1 MVSAGGCIAI
11 MTVSGIQIDSLEP
24 VTSTSERLIRGLS
37 FYVIPLFLILL
48 TLWALIFLPNRY
60 PSPSGQPLNF
70 HALAGDQAAP
80 DPDLISRLT
89 ASPLQRQLQLD
100 EPHWLLLDLPSKDDG
115 NEHVLHFPASQF
127 NVLACWR
134 TNDSQTLIVNDHSLS
149 TQALRSPVQG
159 YTVDL
164 GASADP
170 ASILCRLEVDS
181 PGVLQ
186 VELWAADDI
195 KHSSIRYT
203 RGIGLLEGGLLTM
216 SLFMLVLAATN
227 REWIYLL
234 LSVWLVGNL
243 RLGSMAMGW
252 DMQWLGHTL
261 PAAVMPPLRQV
272 TIACY
277 FLLSY
282 SLFTLLLKPSIHS
295 MIQQRWLSSAGLLGL
310 ALLLASVL
318 LPTDLFQPLMWFSA
332 IYALC
337 CAGWVL
343 LSILLQAR
351 SRIMLW
357 QLVLLSMA
365 LCVLISAIFLAAF
378 GRSSFVEN
386 FNGVI
391 TLLLSNLMVALAIG
405 ERLREDR
412 SEALRARNE
421 LMAHYTLTPIG
432 MFTLG
437 ESGAFHR
444 MSPVLAEMLGIQ
456 FDPSGAP
463 VHWTDFFPEQ
473 DWKAVAQST
482 QASQDVTVARH
493 DTHIGPCQFALRVAI
508 VNQHIEGSLQ
518 DVTARAETLR
528 QLRLMAD
535 NDPVTNVLNQRGIEK
550 ALDEALARS
559 AEDKPCLLAY
569 LDLNHIK
576 YVNGAF
582 GHSSGDALL
591 LKVCEQLE
599 AVLQAGEKIG
609 RIGSDEFVIIF
620 EDSDPEQARALANE
634 VIEALNK
641 SPLMAGN
648 RSFNLRST
656 LGLVEVA
663 PGMAPQ
669 EAISAASRAAREA
682 RRQHQDMII
691 YDQDSNAL
699 QEHAEELRLFEQLE
713 GGSSRGLYLEM
724 QPIVSLRRP
733 IDSLNFE
740 VLLRVRDSSGQLIP
754 TGRIISSAEESG
766 TITIID
772 KWVFSA
778 TLEWMSKH
786 EQQLARTQLV
796 NINLSG
802 VSLNDDKFI
811 QWFFDIL
818 ARYEHLAR
826 KLCVEIT
833 EGVALDDLEHTRHFM
848 RRLQQTGV
856 RIALDDFGAGYTSF
870 SYLRELPA
878 DAIKIDGA
886 LICDMLNKETNVA
899 IVRTIVELAR
909 NLGMISIAEWVE
921 DVPTLQALQEL
932 GVDYV
937 QGFIV
942 SRACTPAELLKA
954 TAITDLV
961 KDAPARQFLLE
972 SQQKHSPTV

>member
-1 MVSAGGCIAI
+1 MVSAGGCTAI

-24 VTSTSERLIRGLS
+24 VTSASERLIRGLS
-37 FYVIPLFLILL
+37 FYIIPLFLILL
-48 TLWALIFLPNRY
+48 TLWAIFFLPNRY
-60 PSPSGQPLNF
+60 PSPSGQILGF
-70 HALAGDQAAP
+70 HAQASQQTTA
-80 DPDLISRLT
+80 DPDLISLLT
-89 ASPLQRQLQLD
+89 ARPLQGQLQLD
-100 EPHWLLLDLPSKDDG
+100 EPHWILLDLPAKDDN
-115 NEHVLHFPASQF
+115 NEHVLHFPASRF
-127 NVLACWR
+127 NVLACQR
-134 TNDSQTLIVNDHSLS
+134 AGSTQALAINDHSLS
-149 TQALRSPVQG
+149 TQALRSPIQG
-159 YTVDL
+159 YTVEL
-164 GASADP
+164 GSTAVP
-170 ASILCRLEVDS
+170 ASILCRVDVDS
-181 PGVLQ
+181 SSLLQ
-186 VELWAADDI
+186 VELWAAEDI

-216 SLFMLVLAATN
+216 ALFMLVLAATN

-261 PAAVMPPLRQV
+261 PADIMPALRQI

-277 FLLSY
+277 FVLSY
-282 SLFTLLLKPSIHS
+282 SLFTLLLRPSIQS
-295 MIQQRWLSSAGLLGL
+295 GLQLRWLRSVGVLGL
-310 ALLLASVL
+310 VLLLASVL
-318 LPTDLFQPLMWFSA
+318 APTSFFQPLMWFSA

-343 LSILLQAR
+343 LSILMQAR

-391 TLLLSNLMVALAIG
+391 TLLLSNLMVALAVG

-421 LMAHYTLTPIG
+421 LIAHYTLTPIG
-432 MFTLG
+432 MFTLS
-437 ESGAFHR
+437 ESGTFHR
-444 MSPVLAEMLGIQ
+444 MSPVLASMLGIT
-456 FDPSGAP
+456 FDPADP

-482 QASQDVTVARH
+482 QANQEVTVARH
-493 DTHIGPCQFALRVAI
+493 DTRVGPCHFSLRVSLI
-508 VNQHIEGSLQ
+508 NHHVEGSLQ
-518 DVTARAETLR
+518 DITARAETLR

-550 ALDEALARS
+550 ALDQALTRS
-559 AEDKPCLLAY
+559 SSDKPCMLAY

-576 YVNGAF
+576 YVNGTF

-599 AVLQAGEKIG
+599 AVLRDGEKIG
-609 RIGSDEFVIIF
+609 RIGSDEFVILF
-620 EDSDPEQARALANE
+620 EDCDPEQARALANE

-641 SPLMAGN
+641 SPLLAGN

-663 PGMAPQ
+663 PDMAPQ
-669 EAISAASRAAREA
+669 EAISAASRAARDA
-682 RRQHQDMII
+682 RRQHQDVVV

-754 TGRIISSAEESG
+754 TGRIISAAEESG

-786 EQQLARTQLV
+786 EKQLARTQLV

-921 DVPTLQALQEL
+921 DVPTLHALQEI

-942 SRACTPAELLKA
+942 SRACTAAELLNA
-954 TAITDLV
+954 SAIIDLV
-961 KDAPARQFLLE
+961 KDDAARQFLLD
-972 SQQKHSPTV
+972 SQQKHPAAI

>member
-1 MVSAGGCIAI
+1 

-24 VTSTSERLIRGLS
+24 VSSTSERLIRGLS

-48 TLWALIFLPNRY
+48 TLWALFFLPNRY
-60 PSPSGQPLNF
+60 PAPSGQVLSF
-70 HALAGDQAAP
+70 HALASTQSEPDAA
-80 DPDLISRLT
+80 LIERLT
-89 ASPLQRQLQLD
+89 ASPAQRQLQVD
-100 EPHWLLLDLPSKDDG
+100 KPHWLLLALGEQQTPPDQ
-115 NEHVLHFPASQF
+115 VLYFPAAHF
-127 NVLACWR
+127 N
-134 TNDSQTLIVNDHSLS
+134 TLHCLQADTEHPLTVRDHSLS
-149 TQALRSPVQG
+149 TQALRSPIQG
-159 YTVDL
+159 YTL
-164 GASADP
+164 EPGNASAIVCRIDP
-170 ASILCRLEVDS
+170 AGSSQLHIER
-181 PGVLQ
+181 
-186 VELWAADDI
+186 WAADDI

-203 RGIGLLEGGLLTM
+203 RGVGLLEGGLLTIA
-216 SLFMLVLAATN
+216 LFMLILAATN
-227 REWIYLL
+227 REWTYLL
-234 LSVWLVGNL
+234 LAVWLIGNL

-261 PAAVMPPLRQV
+261 PAEIMPVLRRL

-277 FLLSY
+277 FVLSY
-282 SLFTLLLKPSIHS
+282 SLFTLLLRSSIHS
-295 MIQQRWLSSAGLLGL
+295 RLQQRWLHSVGLLSL
-310 ALLLASVL
+310 TLLPASLLA
-318 LPTDLFQPLMWFSA
+318 PAALFQPLMWFSA

-351 SRIMLW
+351 SRVMLW

-391 TLLLSNLMVALAIG
+391 TLLLSNLLVALAVG
-405 ERLREDR
+405 ERLRDER

-421 LMAHYTLTPIG
+421 LMAHYILTPIG
-432 MFTLG
+432 MFTLNEAG
-437 ESGAFHR
+437 VFIR
-444 MSPVLAEMLGIQ
+444 MNPVLATALGVD
-456 FDPSGAP
+456 FDPAGP
-463 VHWTDFFPEQ
+463 TIHWTDFFPEQ
-473 DWKAVAQST
+473 NWQTVAQNTLAGNDINIERS
-482 QASQDVTVARH
+482 
-493 DTHIGPCQFALRVAI
+493 DTHLGQYQFTLRAAI
-508 VNQHIEGSLQ
+508 VNQQIEGSLQ
-518 DVTARAETLR
+518 DITARAETLR
-528 QLRLMAD
+528 KLRLMAD

-550 ALDEALARS
+550 ALNQAMSRS
-559 AEDKPCLLAY
+559 AQDKPCLLAY

-576 YVNGAF
+576 YVNGTF

-599 AVLQAGEKIG
+599 AVLQAGEKVG

-620 EDSDPEQARALANE
+620 EDCEPEQARALANE
-634 VIEALNK
+634 VIDTLNK
-641 SPLMAGN
+641 SPLLAGN

-656 LGLVEVA
+656 MGLVEVA
-663 PGMAPQ
+663 PNMSPQ
-669 EAISAASRAAREA
+669 DAISAASRAAREA
-682 RRQHQDMII
+682 RRQHQSMVV
-691 YDQDSNAL
+691 YDQGSNAL

-754 TGRIISSAEESG
+754 TGRIISAAEESG

-772 KWVFSA
+772 KWVFAA

-786 EQQLARTQLV
+786 EKQLARTQLV

-921 DVPTLQALQEL
+921 DVPTLLALQEI

-937 QGFIV
+937 QGFII
-942 SRACTPAELLKA
+942 SAACTPADLLNA

-961 KDAPARQFLLE
+961 KDEPARQFLLE
-972 SQQKHSPTV
+972 SQQKHLPTI